1 MRTTAIKTSAS
12 VPTIHAALGSPAAEN
27 CIVTIKQCP
36 ELRPAFTEAAL
47 RDLRFKAFDRKNS
60 RGDVIEGNGSG
71 AAGVWVRIGKRIL
84 IDLEAFDAWVKSH
97 KMGSAK

>member
-1 MRTTAIKTSAS
+1 MQATAINTSAS
-12 VPTIHAALGSPAAEN
+12 VPAMFATPIAFAAERG
-27 CIVTIKQCP
+27 CVTIRQCAK
-36 ELRPAFTEAAL
+36 LRPAFTEAAL
-47 RDLRFKAFDRKNS
+47 RDLKFKAFDRRNS

-71 AAGVWVRIGKRIL
+71 AAGVWVQIGKKIL